1 MRAPTPLLLSVG
13 LLLSVAGACVP
24 RAEHELIEVQ
34 LDATRMALNAG
45 NASHYKEVEELEAQL
60 AQSREALARVAQAQV
75 DREERVEALEQELTV
90 AREQLAALS
99 QLQVDEDDAR
109 APIVAAVNDR
119 LTAALAAQ
127 AEAELQAQHRDR
139 RHARW
144 VQRFSALAEAGE
156 LTVLQRGPHTVVRIP
171 TRKLLNEGR
180 VSVSPRGEMLVKA
193 VATQLKDTVGL
204 DVLITAH
211 TDDRP
216 YHSTDFHS
224 SWELGFGQSMALVRA
239 LQAEGVK
246 AQLEAASA
254 AGSRPLASNDTDEGR
269 RLNQRLELTI
279 LPGPSPV
286 TGGAVPEEP
295 AESDDQPP
303 AE

>member
-1 MRAPTPLLLSVG
+1 MRAPTPLLLSAS

-45 NASHYKEVEELEAQL
+45 NAAHYKEVEELEAQL
-60 AQSREALARVAQAQV
+60 AQSREALARVAQAEV
-75 DREERVEALEQELTV
+75 ARTERIEAMEQEL
-90 AREQLAALS
+90 AESRQQLAALS
-99 QLQVDEDDAR
+99 QLQVEEDDER
-109 APIVAAVNDR
+109 APIVAAVSDR
-119 LTAALAAQ
+119 LTAALKVQ
-127 AEAELQAQHRDR
+127 AETELQARQRER

-144 VQRFSALAEAGE
+144 VERFAALAEAGE
-156 LTVLQRGPHTVVRIP
+156 LTVVQRGPHTVVRIP

-193 VATQLKDTVGL
+193 LATQLKDTVGI

-246 AQLEAASA
+246 AQLEAGSA

-286 TGGAVPEEP
+286 SGEPAAEEP
-295 AESDDQPP
+295 DGEGDAAPP
-303 AE
+303 E

>member
-1 MRAPTPLLLSVG
+1 MRAPALLSLSAG
-13 LLLSVAGACVP
+13 LMLSVAGACVP

-45 NASHYKEVEELEAQL
+45 NAAHYMEVEELEAQL

-75 DREERVEALEQELTV
+75 ERGERIEALEQEV
-90 AREQLAALS
+90 AEAREQLAALS
-99 QLQVDEDDAR
+99 QLQVDEDDER

-127 AEAELQAQHRDR
+127 AQAELQAQRRDR
-139 RHARW
+139 RHAQW

-156 LTVLQRGPHTVVRIP
+156 LSVVQRGPHTVVRIP
-171 TRKLLNEGR
+171 TRKVLNEGR

-204 DVLITAH
+204 DILITAH

-246 AQLEAASA
+246 AQLEAGSA
-254 AGSRPLASNDTDEGR
+254 AGTRPLASNETDEGR
-269 RLNQRLELTI
+269 RLNQRLELVI

-286 TGGAVPEEP
+286 PAGAVPEES
-295 AESDDQPP
+295 EVEPP